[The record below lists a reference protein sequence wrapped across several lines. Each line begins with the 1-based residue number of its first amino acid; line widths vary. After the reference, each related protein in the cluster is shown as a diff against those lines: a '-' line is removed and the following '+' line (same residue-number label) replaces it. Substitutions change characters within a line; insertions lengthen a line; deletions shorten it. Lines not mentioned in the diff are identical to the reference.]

1 MYLHFVQK
9 EVQKGSKV
17 TFKLIYV
24 MFLLHFIQ
32 IFSNFDSAR
41 YISDD
46 LTYTH
51 LCNEKYTDND
61 SIVTK

>member
-24 MFLLHFIQ
+24 MFLLHFIKR
-32 IFSNFDSAR
+32 FSNFDSAR
-41 YISDD
+41 YICDD

-51 LCNEKYTDND
+51 LYSEKNT
-61 SIVTK
+61 